1 MEKIES
7 VALNELVRLLS
18 KTGQTAER
26 KAIMLSGRNIDDSK
40 LIEFISEEEQEE
52 LKRILLKL
60 NTEWKLAHAKAHKK

>member
-60 NTEWKLAHAKAHKK
+60 NNAWKLAHANAHRK